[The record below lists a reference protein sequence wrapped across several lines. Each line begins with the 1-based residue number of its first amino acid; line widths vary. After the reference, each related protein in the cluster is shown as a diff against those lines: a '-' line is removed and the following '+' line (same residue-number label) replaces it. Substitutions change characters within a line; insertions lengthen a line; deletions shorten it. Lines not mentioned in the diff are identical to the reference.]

1 MAKINK
7 KYVKPPDKLNI
18 LCPYCNAVWTAQM
31 EEDLHGI
38 SSGCD
43 SCGYG
48 SSASVKI
55 EIKCD
60 NCKRIVYVKE
70 GTRNY

>member
-1 MAKINK
+1 
-7 KYVKPPDKLNI
+7 
-18 LCPYCNAVWTAQM
+18 M